1 MDQTHRHT
9 LTHTYLMLNTSNDD
23 ITENLPKTRRQNEE
37 NLEDRISPLPT
48 SMCGRNVLVHSLIEK
63 KEIIRDKDVKI

>member
-48 SMCGRNVLVHSLIEK
+48 SMCGGNKLVHSLIEK

>member
-1 MDQTHRHT
+1 
-9 LTHTYLMLNTSNDD
+9 MLNTSNDD

-48 SMCGRNVLVHSLIEK
+48 SMCGGNKSVHSLIEK